1 MVWPISKRNGQ
12 RSRMLGRLI
21 GHVKPH
27 WRKFDAKPPAL
38 LHPANVGGR
47 DGVPPGLITFKE
59 DLVLAH

>member
-1 MVWPISKRNGQ
+1 
-12 RSRMLGRLI
+12 MLGRLI